1 MIAQILVHIRMSI
14 FLVYWWNL

>member
-1 MIAQILVHIRMSI
+1 MIAQILVHILMSI